1 MKHANS
7 LYSLVTATALAA
19 LLGAA
24 PAPARAAQTD
34 LSQTPLG
41 TSATANALPN
51 LMFILD
57 DSGSMSS
64 DHMPDE
70 VGDATSCKFCDAAN
84 GSCLVAATAC
94 DRGHPPY
101 YAAAFNTVYYNPNI
115 TYTPPVTSTG
125 TSMGNANS
133 ISAKSN
139 GYDPG

>member
-7 LYSLVTATALAA
+7 LYSLVTAAALAA
-19 LLGAA
+19 LLGAGA
-24 PAPARAAQTD
+24 APARAAQTD

-70 VGDATSCKFCDAAN
+70 V
-84 GSCLVAATAC
+84 
-94 DRGHPPY
+94 
-101 YAAAFNTVYYNPNI
+101 
-115 TYTPPVTSTG
+115 TG
-125 TSMGNANS
+125 NRLFFLDNR
-133 ISAKSN
+133 IVEHC
-139 GYDPG
+139 